1 MELKARRM
9 KKGESLEALYT
20 DVRRLVA
27 LTFPTMEYTERER
40 DACEY
45 FIDALAEPDCVL
57 RVRQQNPKTLDAA
70 LRAAQNLEIWVQQ
83 SENLRNEDRRFKE
96 VNDRRVREV
105 TKTEQPSPKS
115 EPLAKAHE
123 VLKKEMAEYKKQT
136 EEYKKQVEKQMAD
149 IQAAMTKFSF
159 GNPSP
164 SLDAEGPTEDT
175 LHRTFACFGC
185 RSPEHPLKDCP
196 RKTAEEKKQF
206 WNQYGKPLMSRRTRL
221 LNEKKAH
228 ACLWVKFKKRR
239 ISALLDTR
247 SDITV
252 VGADL
257 VKKMR

>member
-1 MELKARRM
+1 
-9 KKGESLEALYT
+9 
-20 DVRRLVA
+20 
-27 LTFPTMEYTERER
+27 
-40 DACEY
+40 
-45 FIDALAEPDCVL
+45 
-57 RVRQQNPKTLDAA
+57 
-70 LRAAQNLEIWVQQ
+70 
-83 SENLRNEDRRFKE
+83 
-96 VNDRRVREV
+96 
-105 TKTEQPSPKS
+105 
-115 EPLAKAHE
+115 
-123 VLKKEMAEYKKQT
+123 
-136 EEYKKQVEKQMAD
+136 
-149 IQAAMTKFSF
+149 MTKFSF

-164 SLDAEGPTEDT
+164 SLDAERPTEDT